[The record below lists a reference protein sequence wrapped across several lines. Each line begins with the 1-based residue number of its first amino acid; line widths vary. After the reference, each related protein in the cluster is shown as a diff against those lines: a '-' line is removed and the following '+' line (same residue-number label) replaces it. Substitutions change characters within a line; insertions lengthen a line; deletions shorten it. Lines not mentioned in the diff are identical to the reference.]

1 MNKYE
6 KVEGNNYLVRDP
18 QSQAI
23 LNTDHESFEAA
34 RQAKKLRKEKLEQQD
49 QMKNDIEGL
58 KQDMKEI
65 KTLLLAI
72 GDKNG

>member
-23 LNTDHESFEAA
+23 LNTDHESFEVA

-72 GDKNG
+72 GGKNG

>member
-6 KVEGNNYLVRDP
+6 TVEGASYMVRDP

-23 LNTDHESFEAA
+23 LSTDHDAFANA
-34 RQAKKLRKEKLEQQD
+34 RKAKKLRKEKLEQQE

-58 KQDMKEI
+58 KQDMTEI
-65 KTLLLAI
+65 KTLLLAM
-72 GDKNG
+72 GGKNG

>member
-6 KVEGNNYLVRDP
+6 KVEGVNYMVRDP
-18 QSQAI
+18 HSQAI
-23 LNTDHESFEAA
+23 LSTDHDAFEIA

-65 KTLLLAI
+65 KTLLLAM
-72 GDKNG
+72 GGKNG